1 MRLLLHLPRGFTWIH
16 STNLLSCSP
25 VPSGASCQLRRGALA
40 SLADTSQGASW
51 PAAEALRRAVRR
63 CHVILRG
70 GTFSKGT
77 GSKGEWAAPALIIP
91 LRCHASPAPP
101 PSATILR
108 CALSRRA
115 LRFSGQG
122 GFAIADFAAVAS
134 AMKVATATP
143 AHASLAQ
150 EAVKATAGAR
160 AAASAAAQALA
171 EASIPQA
178 PSVWVKEAATQKGGD
193 AVALAQRQSGG
204 NPFARGAR
212 APHAP
217 IPAPARRLGPCPEV
231 SLPLEGAIPPRI
243 PPLCVAAC
251 LRLVEMGCA
260 VSREQP
266 PRGITAC
273 TPSPHPQKERGGA
286 ARARAA

>member
-1 MRLLLHLPRGFTWIH
+1 MQRRRLKT
-16 STNLLSCSP
+16 
-25 VPSGASCQLRRGALA
+25 
-40 SLADTSQGASW
+40 
-51 PAAEALRRAVRR
+51 
-63 CHVILRG
+63 
-70 GTFSKGT
+70 
-77 GSKGEWAAPALIIP
+77 P

-101 PSATILR
+101 PSATIIR

-171 EASIPQA
+171 VASIPQA
-178 PSVWVKEAATQKGGD
+178 ASVWVKEAATQKGGD

-273 TPSPHPQKERGGA
+273 TPSPHPQRGRCGR
-286 ARARAA
+286 ARARAPPERPRQGRGGTRRSERQAVAGGRWGAAVGAGRALGVRSPRPPGRPAMLTSCATFQFTAACARHGAVCLRHPQKLPRAS